1 MNLVILLKKMV
12 TLNWKQILDRGP
24 LDLINES
31 GHRDLINKWGPSI
44 FFYLV
49 TLFYFNDKNKIVE
62 YYLIPIIDNRM

>member
-1 MNLVILLKKMV
+1 MV

-49 TLFYFNDKNKIVE
+49 TLFNFNDKNKIVE